1 MIEMYWWARQY
12 PVTDM
17 AKEAQIEFKV
27 VIDIYQ
33 WLREVCSI
41 SYTLYSYMI
50 LI

>member
-1 MIEMYWWARQY
+1 MQY

-17 AKEAQIEFKV
+17 AKEALKV
-27 VIDIYQ
+27 AIDIYQ
-33 WLREVCSI
+33 WLCEVCSI